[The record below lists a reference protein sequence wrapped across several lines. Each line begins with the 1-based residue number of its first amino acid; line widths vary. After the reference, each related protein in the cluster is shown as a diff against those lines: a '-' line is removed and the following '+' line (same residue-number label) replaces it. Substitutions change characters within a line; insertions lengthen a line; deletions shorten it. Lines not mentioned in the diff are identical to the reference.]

1 MSAEDQTEPTIE
13 NAEPPTLNVEVADP
27 AIRLSITR

>member
-13 NAEPPTLNVEVADP
+13 NAEPLMLDVEVADP
-27 AIRLSITR
+27 AIRLSITW